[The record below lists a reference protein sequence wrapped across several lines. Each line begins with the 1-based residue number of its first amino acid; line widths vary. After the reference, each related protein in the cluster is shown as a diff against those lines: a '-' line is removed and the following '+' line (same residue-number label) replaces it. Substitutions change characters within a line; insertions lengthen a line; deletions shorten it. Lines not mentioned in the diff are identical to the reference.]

1 MELLPLLL
9 LELEEVLVP
18 VRGVLLFELFT
29 RPLEL
34 LLPVRPF
41 VLLFVPLGRLLLF
54 GRFTLLLLP
63 LEGRDVPLLLP
74 LLFGRLTLPLSLP
87 VRPLFGRFT
96 LLLEPPLLDAGG
108 LLLPLLPE
116 LMLPP
121 SAFGLTVALGAGSAG
136 LGAGGVLFHSLWVA
150 G

>member
-1 MELLPLLL
+1 MLEPLVELLPLLL

-41 VLLFVPLGRLLLF
+41 VLLFVPLGRL
-54 GRFTLLLLP
+54 
-63 LEGRDVPLLLP
+63 